1 VNNPRPV
8 LAAGLR
14 QVRRRGPA
22 AVTRALRLSTAA
34 VASYLA
40 AVLVVDDPRP
50 VTAALTALLIVQV
63 TLVGTVADTFRR
75 ILSVLVGVGVA
86 ITVSSFVGFTW
97 WSLGALVA
105 VSILLGQLLR
115 LGPHLMEV
123 PISAMLILAAGGAGV
138 QAVDRIV
145 ETLVG
150 AAIGLL
156 VNVVVPPTPKTRSAG
171 AAVEE
176 FADSLARLLSRVSQS
191 LATRPATREEA
202 LEWLHELRALAGDTA
217 RVDAVLTE
225 ARESRRLN
233 PRAVGTTDPSPELR
247 DGLDALEHTAVALR
261 SVFRAIADGVA
272 VTAEAPDAE
281 SAPEGSGDE
290 DLRQAFATLLADLD
304 RAISAYGKLVRA
316 EAEPTGRPHPAE
328 LAEALDAVREARA
341 RLTEL
346 MFVNPREAVGLW
358 QLHGSLLAGVER
370 VLAELDI
377 EERARRRERRRS
389 DAAAQRRPASQAA
402 SQAAERLRSSTR
414 RVVVE
419 RPPFKRPRRR

>member
-1 VNNPRPV
+1 
-8 LAAGLR
+8 
-14 QVRRRGPA
+14 
-22 AVTRALRLSTAA
+22 
-34 VASYLA
+34 
-40 AVLVVDDPRP
+40 
-50 VTAALTALLIVQV
+50 
-63 TLVGTVADTFRR
+63 
-75 ILSVLVGVGVA
+75 
-86 ITVSSFVGFTW
+86 
-97 WSLGALVA
+97 
-105 VSILLGQLLR
+105 
-115 LGPHLMEV
+115 
-123 PISAMLILAAGGAGV
+123 
-138 QAVDRIV
+138 
-145 ETLVG
+145 
-150 AAIGLL
+150 
-156 VNVVVPPTPKTRSAG
+156 
-171 AAVEE
+171 
-176 FADSLARLLSRVSQS
+176 
-191 LATRPATREEA
+191 
-202 LEWLHELRALAGDTA
+202 

-281 SAPEGSGDE
+281 TAPEGSGDE